1 MRAKYALVADI
12 LSYTQTNLGELII
25 GMKTWLEKAV
35 RNVNEISAVI
45 PFNG

>member
-1 MRAKYALVADI
+1 
-12 LSYTQTNLGELII
+12 LII

-45 PFNG
+45 TFNG